1 MIAGPHG
8 VTESD
13 NSLGYFHL
21 KPTVLIRDRSLVWR
35 SGNGERLDRPASIWE
50 RVKAELSDSFG
61 RATSQKFKYRL
72 PAAQLLEV
80 VGLQKIPEASL
91 KWYAAGACGIAAV
104 TLPYLVDKVRDRAN
118 RKELAKWRARSKPLY
133 DAYEPDSI
141 EVSEDFSPQNLAAS
155 SGPDQYLRDVIS

>member
-1 MIAGPHG
+1 MIAGPYG
-8 VTESD
+8 VTLSD

-21 KPTVLIRDRSLVWR
+21 KPTVLIRDRSQIWR
-35 SGNGERLDRPASIWE
+35 SGNGERLDQPTSIWE

-80 VGLQKIPEASL
+80 VGLQKIPEAGL

-104 TLPYLVDKVRDRAN
+104 TLPYLVDKVRDRRN
-118 RKELAKWRARSKPLY
+118 REDLPARRAESREPVY
-133 DAYEPDSI
+133 EVYEPESA
-141 EVSEDFSPQNLAAS
+141 EGPKPFSPRYLAAN
-155 SGPDQYLRDVIS
+155 SGPHTYLRSV